1 MKTMKIDLVLRADS
15 AEAYVAK
22 IVAEHL
28 GDDATIDVQ
37 YGPPDD
43 RGLVCVIGEA
53 REHDEPGRL

>member
-1 MKTMKIDLVLRADS
+1 MQIDLVLRADG

-28 GDDATIDVQ
+28 GDGAAIDVR

-43 RGLVCVIGEA
+43 RGLVCVIGQA
-53 REHDEPGRL
+53 VKHEPD